1 MPSHS
6 ESNRKWLHKEI
17 GSYFKAARV
26 GSGVT
31 QLEISK
37 ELGVTPQYIC
47 NYEAGSAGF
56 GGDLVR
62 GFIKHYKLS
71 VNKVLEDLAKVQKMY
86 LEAEIKG
93 LSLKKSKL
101 R

>member
-17 GSYFKAARV
+17 GTYFRTARLDA
-26 GSGVT
+26 GVT
-31 QLEISK
+31 QLKISQ

-47 NYEAGSAGF
+47 NYENGAAGF
-56 GGDLVR
+56 GSDLVR

-71 VNKVLEDLAKVQKMY
+71 ANTVLEDLAKVQKKY

-93 LSLKKSKL
+93 LLLKSSKQ